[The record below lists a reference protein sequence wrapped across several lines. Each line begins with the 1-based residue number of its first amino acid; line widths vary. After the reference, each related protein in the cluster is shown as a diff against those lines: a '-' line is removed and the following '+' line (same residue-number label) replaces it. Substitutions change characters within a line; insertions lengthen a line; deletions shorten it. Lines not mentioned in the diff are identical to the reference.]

1 MQFEND
7 SELEIINKLG
17 KEVLVRMVLDYKER
31 FDTTVTNINKEL
43 TDLRNK
49 FSKLKSDVSISK
61 NINNKL
67 SSQLTKFKKK
77 L

>member
-17 KEVLVRMVLDYKER
+17 KEVLVRMVLDYKDR
-31 FDTTVTNINKEL
+31 FDTTVMNINKEL

>member
-17 KEVLVRMVLDYKER
+17 KEVLVRMVLDYKDR

-49 FSKLKSDVSISK
+49 FSKLKSDVRISK

>member
-17 KEVLVRMVLDYKER
+17 KEVLVRMVLDYKDR

>member
-17 KEVLVRMVLDYKER
+17 KEVLVRMVLDYRVR

-49 FSKLKSDVSISK
+49 FSKLKSDLGISK

-67 SSQLTKFKKK
+67 SSQLTKLQKK

>member
-17 KEVLVRMVLDYKER
+17 KEVLVRMVLDYRVR

>member
-7 SELEIINKLG
+7 SELEIINNLG
-17 KEVLVRMVLDYKER
+17 KEVLVRMVLDYKDR

>member
-17 KEVLVRMVLDYKER
+17 KEVLVRMFLDYKDR